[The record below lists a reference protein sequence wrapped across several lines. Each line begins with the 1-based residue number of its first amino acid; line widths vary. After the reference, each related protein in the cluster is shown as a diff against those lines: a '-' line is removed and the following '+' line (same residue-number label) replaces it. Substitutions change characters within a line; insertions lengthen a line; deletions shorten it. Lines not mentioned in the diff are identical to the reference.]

1 MPRTVLFAEV
11 AGFYAA
17 VERAENPAIASRPI
31 IVGGDPRKRGQVHAA
46 SSEARNQGVEPGM
59 SMLEALQRCPSAKAL
74 RTDMRRYREA
84 SRRLHVA
91 LRSAHP
97 DFEPFELGAV
107 FAELGRSRP
116 EALRVAEA
124 MREVVRGDLSME
136 LRVGIA
142 SGKFLARLLAAEM
155 REEGVREIAPG
166 EERAFLAALPASR
179 IDGGGP
185 KTEAR
190 LAAVGARDIAEVA
203 ALGRA
208 RLEEMFGSHGL
219 RIHALASGSDDE
231 RVRAR
236 SHPKSLSRS
245 TTLGELD
252 VDVDQLSQSLGELT
266 QRLAKDLGGQGLS
279 ATKLALRVRFGD
291 QRVVTRSRRL
301 AQPCARASEL
311 LEAASLLLSRTPAG
325 PQRVR
330 GLGVQLSGL
339 VQAGEEDAQLDL
351 FD

>member
-17 VERAENPAIASRPI
+17 VERAENPAVASRPI

-91 LRSAHP
+91 LRSAYP

-124 MREVVRGDLSME
+124 MREVVRNELSME

-155 REEGVREIAPG
+155 QQGGVREIEPG
-166 EERAFLAALPASR
+166 DERGFLGALPASR
-179 IDGGGP
+179 IDGVGP

-190 LAAVGARDIAEVA
+190 LAEAGAHDIAGVA
-203 ALGRA
+203 ALGRE
-208 RLEEMFGSHGL
+208 RLEELFGSHGL
-219 RIHALASGSDDE
+219 RIHALATGSDDE

-236 SHPKSLSRS
+236 SYPKSLSRS
-245 TTLGELD
+245 TTLGRLD
-252 VDVDQLSQSLGELT
+252 ADVEQLSQSLGELT
-266 QRLAKDLGGQGLS
+266 QRLAKDLGRQGLS

-301 AQPCARASEL
+301 AQPCAGASDL
-311 LEAASLLLSRTPAG
+311 LESASLLLARIPAG
-325 PQRVR
+325 SNRVH

-339 VQAGEEDAQLDL
+339 VQDGAGDAQLDL